1 MADLFACQRGKVV
14 VMEGCEGVPG
24 KIILGGFEP
33 LASII
38 TSPAVAQRV
47 NAQFQTSLKDSVYV
61 YVFGDQM
68 GNVTI
73 AGVAFASRCQSE
85 DSGMEDVFNY
95 YRDNRASQ
103 KKEPIEVTFGKQAI
117 SGFLMASELS
127 SRDPDL
133 LTLDFKFTIS
143 TLPKKASA

>member
-38 TSPAVAQRV
+38 TSPAVTQRV

-133 LTLDFKFTIS
+133 LTLDFRFTIS

>member
-38 TSPAVAQRV
+38 TSPTVVQRV

-68 GNVTI
+68 GNITI

-133 LTLDFKFTIS
+133 LTLDFRFTIS